1 MIRNAL
7 GRRALLL
14 AAAVLATSCSMMPA
28 SNTVSLGGKLSGANQ
43 VPAVMADGS
52 GTAEVTLNKG
62 TNLLTWKVTY
72 SGLSGPARAAHFHG
86 PATTAQSV
94 GVILGFTGSVE
105 SPIQGQAT
113 VTAAQAADILA
124 GKWYV
129 NVHTAKNPGGEIRAQ
144 IVPAM

>member
-1 MIRNAL
+1 MNRFAVVRLAL
-7 GRRALLL
+7 VLT
-14 AAAVLATSCSMMPA
+14 AAVFAASCAMTQT
-28 SNTVSLGGKLSGANQ
+28 SNTVKLGGKLSGASQ
-43 VPAVMADGS
+43 VPAVVSDGS
-52 GTAEVTLNKG
+52 GAAEVTLNKD
-62 TNLLTWKVTY
+62 TNQLTWKVTY
-72 SGLSGPARAAHFHG
+72 AGLSGPARAAHFHG

-113 VTAAQAADILA
+113 VTPAQAADILA

-144 IVPAM
+144 IVPSM

>member
-1 MIRNAL
+1 MTRYFVS
-7 GRRALLL
+7 RRALMLT
-14 AAAVLATSCSMMPA
+14 AAVFLASCAMTQP
-28 SNTVSLGGKLSGANQ
+28 SNTVKLGGKLAGSNQ
-43 VPAVMADGS
+43 VPAVVSDGA
-52 GTAEVTLNKG
+52 GTAEVTLNKE
-62 TNLLTWKVTY
+62 TNLLTWKVSY

>member
-1 MIRNAL
+1 MTYIVM
-7 GRRALLL
+7 GRRALVLTTALL
-14 AAAVLATSCSMMPA
+14 AASCAMMPA
-28 SNTVSLGGKLSGANQ
+28 SNTVKLGGKLSGANQ
-43 VPAVMADGS
+43 VPAVMADGT
-52 GTAEVTLNKG
+52 GVAEVTLNKD
-62 TNLLTWKVTY
+62 TNLLTWKITY

-105 SPIQGQAT
+105 SPIQGTAT

-124 GKWYV
+124 GKWYA

-144 IVPAM
+144 IIPAM